1 MDLGRDGGSKFYFA
15 LLKRKVAMDTVLSLH
30 HTNGSLAEDPSE
42 IQGIFLFS
50 FSIHFAPY
58 DLTGTGHLVENTKL
72 LLHCFKFFIW
82 RSATVVH

>member
-42 IQGIFLFS
+42 IQGIFCSHFQ
-50 FSIHFAPY
+50 SI
-58 DLTGTGHLVENTKL
+58 L
-72 LLHCFKFFIW
+72 LPMI
-82 RSATVVH
+82 